1 MAFDFN
7 QISAR
12 LTRLSDEALSAFARQ
27 HMSNYSIMSL
37 VANELS
43 RRKEIRDASALKMAG
58 TPPPV
63 NEQVVAALS
72 RGQAPMQGGAGSTGP
87 AALPENQG
95 IARLPMQTEFAAEGG
110 IVGYADGGVARFN
123 GDTGSDVPPIESAA
137 TQGELIERARRR
149 RLEAE
154 RQAGDW
160 APTEADVRGRTIKSM
175 LPFPLNVAAE
185 AIGFTGGAAPV
196 ESSGPP
202 VSQRTLDARDARAM
216 QPAQPAP
223 SPAPAPARAASR
235 PASGIAQLAA
245 PRAPA
250 VDPRQQAMEDARYFF
265 DQIKPRDT
273 ETGAKKL
280 EEIEAKSVAAREK
293 ARKEYLAALPK
304 DQIGAEAEA
313 RYKKEAEAEPER
325 RKEAF
330 YMAMVEAGLGM
341 MASRSPYA
349 LQGIGEGAMRGV
361 GSYKNAMKEL
371 DSLARSRNEALD
383 SISKA
388 RRAEQMGNAK
398 EAYEYAQTA
407 DSNANK
413 FAKEMF
419 NFVQG
424 RKDLDDQDKMNIMK
438 SIYADFNADARL
450 ATELRSRE
458 RVAGMQL
465 SARTD
470 SIDAQIL
477 AAHKA
482 GNAGE
487 VQKLLALKQSMN
499 TRGALTDA
507 QENAIVAKFFD
518 RRPIAETVYS
528 ADPTY
533 RQAVLAAAARG
544 ETPPMP
550 TQEQIRAS
558 RAPRVQPGSI
568 TPVGQ

>member
-1 MAFDFN
+1 MAMNVN
-7 QISAR
+7 QITAQLAR
-12 LTRLSDEALSAFARQ
+12 LPDQALRTVAQMHKSDPYMMA
-27 HMSNYSIMSL
+27 L
-37 VANELS
+37 VAGES
-43 RRKEIRDASALKMAG
+43 ARRKELRTAA
-58 TPPPV
+58 TP
-63 NEQVVAALS
+63 
-72 RGQAPMQGGAGSTGP
+72 QAPNMQPTVADQLIAS
-87 AALPENQG
+87 LPEDQG

-185 AIGFTGGAAPV
+185 AIGFTGGAAPA

-223 SPAPAPARAASR
+223 SPAPAPARTAPR

-250 VDPRQQAMEDARYFF
+250 VDPRKQAMEDAKYFF

-325 RKEAF
+325 RKEAL
-330 YMAMVEAGLGM
+330 YMALVEAGLGM

-465 SARTD
+465 AARTD
-470 SIDAQIL
+470 QMDTLNAQYAAAVRAGDTKRAEETLSIIRNLRGAP
-477 AAHKA
+477 
-482 GNAGE
+482 
-487 VQKLLALKQSMN
+487 
-499 TRGALTDA
+499 RGALTDA

>member
-1 MAFDFN
+1 MAMNVN
-7 QISAR
+7 QITAQLAR
-12 LTRLSDEALSAFARQ
+12 LPDQALRTVAQMHKSDPYMMA
-27 HMSNYSIMSL
+27 L
-37 VANELS
+37 VAGES
-43 RRKEIRDASALKMAG
+43 ARRKELRTAATPQTPDMQPTVADQLIAS
-58 TPPPV
+58 
-63 NEQVVAALS
+63 
-72 RGQAPMQGGAGSTGP
+72 
-87 AALPENQG
+87 LPEDQG

-185 AIGFTGGAAPV
+185 AIGFTGGAAPA

-223 SPAPAPARAASR
+223 SPAPAPARTAPR

-250 VDPRQQAMEDARYFF
+250 VDPRKQAMEDAKYFF

-325 RKEAF
+325 RKEAL
-330 YMAMVEAGLGM
+330 YMALVEAGLGM

-424 RKDLDDQDKMNIMK
+424 RKDLDQQDKMNIMK

-458 RVAGMQL
+458 KVAGMQL
-465 SARTD
+465 AARTD
-470 SIDAQIL
+470 QMDTLNAQYAAAVRAGDTKRAEETLSIIRNLRGAP
-477 AAHKA
+477 
-482 GNAGE
+482 
-487 VQKLLALKQSMN
+487 
-499 TRGALTDA
+499 RGALTDA

>member
-1 MAFDFN
+1 MALDFN

-12 LTRLSDEALSAFARQ
+12 LTRLPDDALSAFARQ

-37 VANELS
+37 VANERS
-43 RRKEIRDASALKMAG
+43 RRKGIRDAAALKMAG

-63 NEQVVAALS
+63 NEQLVASLS
-72 RGQAPMQGGAGSTGP
+72 SGQAPTQRGAGDTDPST
-87 AALPENQG
+87 LPENQG
-95 IARLPMQTEFAAEGG
+95 LGLLPIKTAYGAEGG
-110 IVGYADGGVARFN
+110 IVGYADRGLVDESDAAYTDLGIPLQGAGVPTLPSGLPIGTLIGLEDSEPWRRKTSAPAARA
-123 GDTGSDVPPIESAA
+123 ESRAA
-137 TQGELIERARRR
+137 ETK
-149 RLEAE
+149 AE
-154 RQAGDW
+154 RQ
-160 APTEADVRGRTIKSM
+160 
-175 LPFPLNVAAE
+175 
-185 AIGFTGGAAPV
+185 
-196 ESSGPP
+196 
-202 VSQRTLDARDARAM
+202 
-216 QPAQPAP
+216 PAP
-223 SPAPAPARAASR
+223 APAPAPARAASR

-265 DQIKPRDT
+265 DQVKPRDT
-273 ETGAKKL
+273 ETGAKQL
-280 EEIEAKSVAAREK
+280 EAIEAKSTAAREK

-330 YMAMVEAGLGM
+330 YMAMIEAGLGM
-341 MASRSPYA
+341 MASSSPYA
-349 LQGIGEGAMRGV
+349 LQGIGEGAMKGV

-419 NFVQG
+419 NFIQG
-424 RKDLDDQDKMNIMK
+424 RKDLDQQDKMNIMK

-458 RVAGMQL
+458 KIAGMQL
-465 SARTD
+465 AARTD
-470 SIDAQIL
+470 QMDTLNAQYAAAVRAGDTKRAEETLSIIRNLRGAP
-477 AAHKA
+477 
-482 GNAGE
+482 
-487 VQKLLALKQSMN
+487 
-499 TRGALTDA
+499 RGALTDA
-507 QENAIVAKFFD
+507 QENAIVAKFFE

>member
-1 MAFDFN
+1 MAMNVN
-7 QISAR
+7 QITAQLAR
-12 LTRLSDEALSAFARQ
+12 LPDQALRTVAQMHKSDPYMMA
-27 HMSNYSIMSL
+27 L
-37 VANELS
+37 VAGES
-43 RRKEIRDASALKMAG
+43 ARRKELRTAATPQTPDMQPTVADQLIAS
-58 TPPPV
+58 
-63 NEQVVAALS
+63 
-72 RGQAPMQGGAGSTGP
+72 
-87 AALPENQG
+87 LPEDQG

-185 AIGFTGGAAPV
+185 AIGFTGGAAPA

-223 SPAPAPARAASR
+223 SPAPAPARTAPR

-250 VDPRQQAMEDARYFF
+250 VDPRKQAMEDAKYFF

-325 RKEAF
+325 RKEAL
-330 YMAMVEAGLGM
+330 YMALVEAGLGM

-465 SARTD
+465 AARTD
-470 SIDAQIL
+470 QMDTLNAQYAAAVRAGDTKRAEETLSIIRNLRGAP
-477 AAHKA
+477 
-482 GNAGE
+482 
-487 VQKLLALKQSMN
+487 
-499 TRGALTDA
+499 RGALTDA

>member
-1 MAFDFN
+1 MAMNVN
-7 QISAR
+7 QITAQLAR
-12 LTRLSDEALSAFARQ
+12 LPDQALRTVAQMHKSDP
-27 HMSNYSIMSL
+27 YIMAL
-37 VANELS
+37 VAGES
-43 RRKEIRDASALKMAG
+43 ARRKEIRTAATPQTPGMQPTVADQLIAS
-58 TPPPV
+58 
-63 NEQVVAALS
+63 
-72 RGQAPMQGGAGSTGP
+72 
-87 AALPENQG
+87 LPEDQG

-123 GDTGSDVPPIESAA
+123 GDERSDVPSIESAA
-137 TQGELIERARRR
+137 DQGELIERARRR

-202 VSQRTLDARDARAM
+202 VSQRTLDARDALAGRPV
-216 QPAQPAP
+216 PAAAPTPAP
-223 SPAPAPARAASR
+223 TRAAPR
-235 PASGIAQLAA
+235 PAAGIAQLAA

-273 ETGAKKL
+273 ETGAKQL
-280 EEIEAKSVAAREK
+280 EEIEARSTAAREK

-313 RYKKEAEAEPER
+313 RYKKEAEAEPAR
-325 RKEAF
+325 RKEAL
-330 YMAMVEAGLGM
+330 YMAMIEAGLGM
-341 MASRSPYA
+341 MASSSPYA
-349 LQGIGEGAMRGV
+349 LQGIGEGAMKGV

-419 NFVQG
+419 NFIQG
-424 RKDLDDQDKMNIMK
+424 RKDLDQQDKMNIMK

-458 RVAGMQL
+458 KIAGMQL
-465 SARTD
+465 AARTD

-487 VQKLLALKQSMN
+487 VQKLIALKQAMN